1 MVLVS
6 AVQEQKLF
14 IIKTKFSFQSTST
27 KRRIVSLFCVT
38 SNTSFLSLFVTAE
51 SRRWRPGQELQGLE
65 HQKSSQSV
73 PTKARV
79 GVSSHYL

>member
-1 MVLVS
+1 M
-6 AVQEQKLF
+6 
-14 IIKTKFSFQSTST
+14 
-27 KRRIVSLFCVT
+27 
-38 SNTSFLSLFVTAE
+38 FVTAE